1 MATFLSKN
9 KAKLEK
15 AKLFKMLYMP
25 SQTLKLVELT
35 ISSLF
40 KTKDAISS
48 STILV
53 APKTS
58 IYVSFIYLV
67 IIYTNSVENKL
78 IKISKPY
85 VFRKNVFNVSLSATS
100 SNIRFKI

>member
-1 MATFLSKN
+1 MAAFLSKN
-9 KAKLEK
+9 KATLEK
-15 AKLFKMLYMP
+15 AKLFKMLYIP

-35 ISSLF
+35 ILSLL
-40 KTKDAISS
+40 KTKDAINS

-53 APKTS
+53 ALKTS

-67 IIYTNSVENKL
+67 IKYTNSVENKL
-78 IKISKPY
+78 VKISKPY
-85 VFRKNVFNVSLSATS
+85 VFRKNLLSVSLSATS